1 MVLFAKRYFY
11 DSIINNNFF
20 GDAMS
25 IKNDT
30 LMINN
35 FDLSSSADVSNVVEK
50 VEEVQKTNTLIHIAA
65 FIHNTVL
72 VQNLKNDLSKA
83 VPHAH
88 IVMLNHENKNR
99 TSVTVYTIDKAVK
112 PENITDEILKALQL
126 ESCDKDISIQEYRN
140 QLFQRYFTD
149 HLTNLPNQYQLRKD
163 LQIHDD
169 FGLVLIKIDNF
180 QTINNFY
187 GFVVGDYVIEEV
199 GKYLKENLDDQQ
211 VYRLSGAEFAVTLEN
226 SLGFYDL
233 KEYLNELYAKIK
245 NTVVK
250 YQDTNVFVDF
260 TLSSSANTDN
270 SNIFS
275 KVSMALKYA
284 QESGIPFWIYEDRM
298 NFENEYERNLQISGI
313 VRDAVEASNIVPYYQ
328 PIVDN
333 KSNEIVKYECLAR
346 LIDMNGKILSPFLF
360 IPVSKKIKIYN
371 EVTKIIL
378 EKAFETFEY
387 SEYEFSVNLSIE
399 DIINSE
405 VFSFIIDKLKTSKAA
420 SRVTFELLESEAIQ
434 DFKKV
439 ERFVNEVRRYGAKVA
454 IDDFGSGYSNFSYL
468 TQMRIDYIKI
478 DGSLIKNIDVDKPT
492 LLVVETIV
500 DFAKKLG
507 IKTIA
512 EYVHSSIV
520 MDKVKELEIDCAQG
534 FYIDEPLVDI
544 KTI

>member
-1 MVLFAKRYFY
+1 
-11 DSIINNNFF
+11 
-20 GDAMS
+20 MS

-30 LMINN
+30 LEINSY
-35 FDLSSSADVSNVVEK
+35 DLVSSSNVPDVVDK
-50 VEEVQKTNTLIHIAA
+50 IKEVQKSKTLIHIAA

-72 VQNLKNDLSKA
+72 VQNLKNELSKA
-83 VPHAH
+83 IPHAH
-88 IVMLNHENKNR
+88 IVMLNHENKNS
-99 TSVTVYTIDKAVK
+99 TTVTVYTINKMIK
-112 PENITDEILKALQL
+112 PENITDEILKALHL
-126 ESCDKDISIQEYRN
+126 DSYSKDISIKDYRN

-163 LQIHDD
+163 LQLHDD
-169 FGLVLIKIDNF
+169 FGLILVKIDNF

-199 GKYLKENLDDQQ
+199 GRHLKASLDEYQ
-211 VYRLSGAEFAVTLEN
+211 VYRLSGAEFAVTLEK

-233 KEYLNELYAKIK
+233 KEYLNNFYEKIK
-245 NTVVK
+245 NTVVN
-250 YQDTNVFVDF
+250 YQDTKVFVDF

-298 NFENEYERNLQISGI
+298 NFENEYERNLQLSGT
-313 VRDAVEASNIVPYYQ
+313 VRDAVEDSRIVPYYQ

-333 KSNEIVKYECLAR
+333 KTNQIVKYECLAR
-346 LIDMNGKILSPFLF
+346 LVDQNGKILSPLLF
-360 IPVSKKIKIYN
+360 IPVAKKIKIYN

-387 SEYEFSVNLSIE
+387 SEYEFNVNLSIE
-399 DIINSE
+399 DIINNE
-405 VFSFIIDKLKTSKAA
+405 VFSFIMDKLKTSGAA

-439 ERFVNEVRRYGAKVA
+439 ERFVNEVKRYGAKVA

-468 TQMRIDYIKI
+468 TQMRINYIKI

-500 DFAKKLG
+500 EFAKKLG

-512 EYVHSSIV
+512 EYVHSSVI
-520 MDKVKELEIDCAQG
+520 MDKVKELDIDYAQG
-534 FYIDEPLVDI
+534 FYIDEPSVSI
-544 KTI
+544 KSI

>member
-1 MVLFAKRYFY
+1 
-11 DSIINNNFF
+11 
-20 GDAMS
+20 MS
-25 IKNDT
+25 IKNDM
-30 LMINN
+30 LLIDS
-35 FDLSSSADVSNVVEK
+35 FDLVSSSEVSDVVERVK
-50 VEEVQKTNTLIHIAA
+50 GVQRSKTLIHIAA

-72 VQNLKNDLSKA
+72 VQNLKNELSKA

-88 IVMLNHENKNR
+88 IVMLNHDDKNK
-99 TSVTVYTIDKAVK
+99 TSVTVYTIDKAIK
-112 PENITDEILKALQL
+112 PENITDEILKALHL
-126 ESCDKDISIQEYRN
+126 DSFDKDISIQEYRN

-163 LQIHDD
+163 LQAHDEY
-169 FGLVLIKIDNF
+169 GLILIKIDNF

-199 GKYLKENLDDQQ
+199 GRYLKENLDEHE
-211 VYRLSGAEFAVTLEN
+211 VYRLSGAEFAVTLEQ

-233 KEYLNELYAKIK
+233 KEYLNELYSRIK

-250 YQDTNVFVDF
+250 YQDTKVFVDF
-260 TLSSSANTDN
+260 TISSSANTDN

-298 NFENEYERNLQISGI
+298 NFENEYERNLQLSGI
-313 VRDAVEASNIVPYYQ
+313 VRDAVEASRIVPYYQ
-328 PIVDN
+328 SIVDN
-333 KSNEIVKYECLAR
+333 KTNKIVKYECLAR
-346 LIDMNGKILSPFLF
+346 LIDVNGKTLSPHLF

-371 EVTKIIL
+371 EVTKLIL

-387 SEYEFSVNLSIE
+387 SEYAFNVNLSIE
-399 DIINSE
+399 DIINNE
-405 VFSFIIDKLKTSKAA
+405 VFSFIIDKLKTSRAA
-420 SRVTFELLESEAIQ
+420 PRVTFELLESEAIQ

-439 ERFVNEVRRYGAKVA
+439 ERFVNEVKRYGAKVA

-468 TQMRIDYIKI
+468 TQMKIDYIKI

-512 EYVHSSIV
+512 EYVHSSVI
-520 MDKVKELEIDCAQG
+520 MDKVKELDIDYAQG
-534 FYIDEPLVDI
+534 FYIDEPQVNVR
-544 KTI
+544 TI